1 MTESHV
7 FDAIDPDFASRIVA
21 RRDLFRSS
29 ALRLGALAS
38 APMMLATVSSEAFGQ
53 SLPRQIV
60 DILNYALTLEYLES
74 SFYRVALDQA
84 DLIPSHALA
93 VFQTIGKHEAA
104 HVSTLK
110 NALGSAA
117 VETPNFDFTAGGKYA
132 DGFQNYETFIGVAQ
146 TFEDTGVAA
155 FKGQLPSLTGHG
167 EVLTTAL
174 KIHSVEARHAAEV
187 RHLRAERAWVGAFDK
202 PMTKEQ
208 VLAVAKPFFA
218 H

>member
-1 MTESHV
+1 
-7 FDAIDPDFASRIVA
+7 
-21 RRDLFRSS
+21 
-29 ALRLGALAS
+29 
-38 APMMLATVSSEAFGQ
+38 SSEAFGQ

-84 DLIPSHALA
+84 DLIPSHVRA
-93 VFQTIGKHEAA
+93 VFETIGKHEAA

-117 VETPNFDFTAGGKYA
+117 VETPNFDFTAGGKYV
-132 DGFQNYETFIGVAQ
+132 DVFQNYETFIGVAQ

-155 FKGQLPSLTGHG
+155 FAGQLPSLTEHG

-187 RHLRAERAWVGAFDK
+187 RHLRGERAWVDAFDK
-202 PMTKEQ
+202 PM
-208 VLAVAKPFFA
+208 
-218 H
+218 